1 MSDNYQLMVLG
12 AGPGGYVAAIK
23 AAQLGLHTAL
33 VEKDLVGGTCLNRGC
48 IPTKTI
54 LHSTELLR
62 ELREAEKLGIHA
74 DNLAFDFNVLHQRK
88 NEVVSQLR
96 SGIEQLVKAN
106 QIDLIRG
113 NATILAANKVRVGT
127 LEYTTEHILI
137 ATGSEPSLPPIPG
150 LNLPNVVT
158 SDDLLGNPK
167 AFYQRLVI
175 IGGGVIG
182 VEFAGIFA
190 ALDCQVSIIEAMDRI
205 LPQIDREVSQ
215 NLTMIYKKR
224 GIAINTG
231 CRVEK
236 IEQGENGLICRFS
249 KQDQSFDLEADGV
262 LVAIGRKANTAGLL
276 TAGLDL
282 NLQHGQI
289 PVNDHFETC
298 IPGIYAIGDVV
309 YGSIQLAHLASAQ
322 GINAAS
328 AIAGLP
334 MPVDSQTVPSCIYT
348 RPEIAT
354 VGINADTA
362 KTMGLAV
369 KVGKY
374 SMLGNGKSIIA
385 QADRGFI
392 RIVSDA
398 ETGVIL
404 GAQLMCERATD
415 MISEFT
421 TAVTNRLTV
430 EQMIRVVRPHPT
442 FNEAASEALEDILG
456 NAIHSA
462 PKRR

>member
-1 MSDNYQLMVLG
+1 MSSNYQLMVLG
-12 AGPGGYVAAIK
+12 AGPGGYVAAIR

-33 VEKDLVGGTCLNRGC
+33 VEKDLLGGTCLNRGC
-48 IPTKTI
+48 IPTKAI
-54 LHSTELLR
+54 LHSTELLS
-62 ELREAEKLGIHA
+62 EMKNAEKLGVHA
-74 DNLAFDFNVLHQRK
+74 DNISYDFAAIHQRK
-88 NEVVSQLR
+88 NDVVTQLR
-96 SGIEQLVKAN
+96 TGIEQLVKAN

-113 NATILAANKVRVGT
+113 TAVILAPDRVRVNDQ
-127 LEYTTEHILI
+127 EYSTEHILI

-158 SDDLLGNPK
+158 SDELLSNPNTLYK
-167 AFYQRLVI
+167 RLII

-205 LPQIDREVSQ
+205 LPLIDREVSQ
-215 NLTMIYKKR
+215 NLTMIFKKR
-224 GIAINTG
+224 GIAVNTG

-236 IEQGENGLICRFS
+236 IEQGENGLICRFM
-249 KQDQSFDLEADGV
+249 KQEQSYDLEADGI

-276 TAGLDL
+276 APGLDL
-282 NLQHGQI
+282 NLQRGQI

-298 IPGIYAIGDVV
+298 IPGISAIGDVV
-309 YGSIQLAHLASAQ
+309 YGTIQLAHMASAQ
-322 GINAAS
+322 GINAVS

-334 MPVDSQTVPSCIYT
+334 MPVDSNTVPSCIYT
-348 RPEIAT
+348 RPEIAS
-354 VGINADTA
+354 VGINADEA
-362 KTMGLAV
+362 KAKGIAV

-374 SMLGNGKSIIA
+374 SMLGNGKSIIVE
-385 QADRGFI
+385 ADRGFI

-404 GAQLMCERATD
+404 GAQMMCERATD

-421 TAVTNRLTV
+421 TAVANHLTV
-430 EQMIRVVRPHPT
+430 EQMSRVVRPHPT

-456 NAIHSA
+456 NAIHMA
-462 PKRR
+462 PKRK